1 MLNVIYDSSI
11 WAIMRSPHKLV
22 LVKKNFG
29 YVVFNKDWNIVT
41 PCVLMAIGDMVSWKR
56 GT

>member
-11 WAIMRSPHKLV
+11 WAIVRSPQKLV
-22 LVKKNFG
+22 LVKSNFG
-29 YVVFNKDWNIVT
+29 YVVLSKNWNIVT
-41 PCVLMAIGDMVSWKR
+41 PCVLIDIGDMVSWKR

>member
-1 MLNVIYDSSI
+1 MLNVIYDRSI
-11 WAIMRSPHKLV
+11 WAIVRSPHKLV

-29 YVVFNKDWNIVT
+29 YVVLNNNWNIVT
-41 PCVLMAIGDMVSWKR
+41 PCVLMVIVVSWKR